1 MIDFVTLAHQC
12 APTVD
17 PTTLAA
23 VVRTES
29 AFNPYAIGV
38 VGGHLVRQPRS
49 LPEAVATA
57 HSLESQGINFSMGL
71 GQVNRTNLAK
81 YGMTY
86 ETAFDPCLNLKAGGA
101 ILTDCYARAARMLGP
116 GGPALKAAISC
127 YYSGNFKTGLKRDF
141 GGTSYVQRVAF
152 NALSVDTVPAIRAV
166 MDVVTTAQSAKQSV
180 AAAPKASRAV
190 AAKHEKNPTASDPA
204 QGQAQPESDDTGWD
218 AFGDF
223 KR

>member
-127 YYSGNFKTGLKRDF
+127 YYSGNFKTGQKRDF

-152 NALSVDTVPAIRAV
+152 NALSIDTVPAIRAV
-166 MDVVTTAQSAKQSV
+166 MDVVTTARSAKESV
-180 AAAPKASRAV
+180 ADAPKASRPA

-204 QGQAQPESDDTGWD
+204 QGQAQPESDDSGWD